1 MISLKLWP
9 VLLLACCGSAF
20 GQVPRQAL
28 TLRIHTSVE
37 CQICKQ
43 RLEDYL
49 KKEPGILYV
58 NVNFYNKIT
67 QVRYYTDL
75 TTPNNILTAIA
86 NAGFDA
92 DSIAANP
99 DSYNMLPACCK
110 KGGMAA
116 LKAAMKKSH

>member
-1 MISLKLWP
+1 MKAFSI
-9 VLLLACCGSAF
+9 VLLILAAGTSVSAQTRR
-20 GQVPRQAL
+20 QVL

-49 KKEPGILYV
+49 KREPGIAYM
-58 NVNFYNKIT
+58 NVDYHTKIV
-67 QVRYYTDL
+67 QIRYYTDI
-75 TTPNNILTAIA
+75 TNPQNVLTAIA
-86 NAGFDA
+86 NAGYDA
-92 DSIAANP
+92 DSISANP

-116 LKAAMKKSH
+116 LKAASRKAH